1 MGVTVKSTKVDRMA
15 ERAIARHAQP
25 VPEKVA
31 EAITWGAD
39 EHVLIGLAV
48 GWWLLSRRA
57 PAPQR
62 RASDHVLLTTMAAS
76 LLPHLLKTV
85 FNQKRPDRCTVEGHL
100 RGVPLSGKAL
110 DAFPSGHAIHVGALA
125 SASAELPP
133 PQRNA
138 AWSLGAIVVATRIVL
153 LAHWVSDVA
162 AGLVIGAALERTMRL
177 FTGFGWRHRAT
188 FQQDS

>member
-1 MGVTVKSTKVDRMA
+1 MSVTVKPTRVDRMA

-31 EAITWGAD
+31 EAVTWA
-39 EHVLIGLAV
+39 
-48 GWWLLSRRA
+48 
-57 PAPQR
+57 
-62 RASDHVLLTTMAAS
+62 
-76 LLPHLLKTV
+76 HLLKTV
-85 FNQKRPDRCTVEGHL
+85 FNQKRPDRCTVAGHL

-125 SASAELPP
+125 SAAAELPP

-138 AWSLGAIVVATRIVL
+138 AWSIGAILVATRVVL

-162 AGLVIGAALERTMRL
+162 AGLVIGAALERAMRL

-188 FQQDS
+188 

>member
-57 PAPQR
+57 PAP
-62 RASDHVLLTTMAAS
+62 
-76 LLPHLLKTV
+76 
-85 FNQKRPDRCTVEGHL
+85 
-100 RGVPLSGKAL
+100 
-110 DAFPSGHAIHVGALA
+110 
-125 SASAELPP
+125 
-133 PQRNA
+133 
-138 AWSLGAIVVATRIVL
+138 
-153 LAHWVSDVA
+153 
-162 AGLVIGAALERTMRL
+162 
-177 FTGFGWRHRAT
+177 
-188 FQQDS
+188 